1 MNYFAALL
9 VATALSA
16 SSIAAFANNPNRS
29 SAGERVYGWLEKAVV
44 LPVGA
49 TVDIKLDSGA
59 WTSSMDAKDIET
71 FEQNGK
77 RWVRFD
83 LRLEDHVTGDVRH
96 REMRLP
102 LERITRVRG
111 AGGEDL
117 RPVVTLPVCIG
128 DRVFHEQFTL
138 RDRENMTYPVLLG
151 RRTMKELGLLDVTA
165 TYLNKPAC
173 PLARLGKGAGARG
186 KAPGG

>member
-1 MNYFAALL
+1 MNRLAALL
-9 VATALSA
+9 VATAL
-16 SSIAAFANNPNRS
+16 AATNALANSPNRAS
-29 SAGERVYGWLEKAVV
+29 EGERVYGWLEKAVV

-71 FEQNGK
+71 FRQDGK
-77 RWVRFD
+77 QWVRFD
-83 LRLEDHVTGDVRH
+83 LRLEDHVSGAVRH

-173 PLARLGKGAGARG
+173 PLARLDRAAGGKGDKPG
-186 KAPGG
+186 KGG